1 MTSYIYI
8 SIENDNKQQSMK
20 ERKEDFFVVCL
31 RKAKKKIVKNFP
43 SHFFVCLSHCLYLS
57 VRAKQPPAKKNQL
70 IEN

>member
-43 SHFFVCLSHCLYLS
+43 SHFFVCVSAS

>member
-43 SHFFVCLSHCLYLS
+43 SHSFVCVSISLLG
-57 VRAKQPPAKKNQL
+57 RNNPQPKRIN
-70 IEN
+70 